1 MLMATSKDRNPRSQE
16 LHGDRPW
23 IPKHLASSISTG
35 YDSKGFPHSSVA
47 KESTYNAGDPGL
59 ILDWEDPLEKG

>member
-1 MLMATSKDRNPRSQE
+1 ME
-16 LHGDRPW
+16 IGHGFPSIW
-23 IPKHLASSISTG
+23 EYLASSISTG